1 MKEICKNCL
10 LLTIVFAAGAPL
22 LAQSENP
29 VVEARRLTN
38 FGVEAAVEGL
48 WSEAE
53 FRWEQAVEVY
63 PGLPSAHNNLGVVY
77 EHLGRYDLAKEH
89 YALALKMSHAN
100 RFVESNN
107 RMFLQ
112 FFYQQVR
119 QTESKRKG
127 KNEEGGKVSGEKT
140 GEEVPL
146 EETAPE
152 ETPDGQEGDL
162 TTPQSDYYKVGGPQQ
177 VIIKHPKRETPFSG
191 KYHKLYIAGFSPVKD
206 DAVNLNF
213 ETTEFLRSEMR
224 KYTLYDVIPLEELT
238 LPKDEDEFYDLMD
251 DEEFWRNLGVKI
263 GADLIVAGRV
273 NFYSEMSDGIYPYEY
288 RDRYT
293 GDYRTAQLMIPRTAF
308 TVELELFFHDAA
320 TGKLVHEENF
330 AQTIVYRGRL
340 DPTLQAFFD
349 VMNRIIPRFMDIL
362 VPREHDAIRF
372 LLKG

>member
-1 MKEICKNCL
+1 M
-10 LLTIVFAAGAPL
+10 FAAGAPL
-22 LAQSENP
+22 LAQSANP

-38 FGVEAAVEGL
+38 FGVDAALEGL
-48 WSEAE
+48 WSEAV
-53 FRWEQAVEVY
+53 FRWEQAIEAY

-77 EHLGRYDLAKEH
+77 EHFGKYDLAKMH
-89 YALALKMSHAN
+89 YALAMEMSHTN

-112 FFYQQVR
+112 FFFQQVR
-119 QTESKRKG
+119 QTESRRKSRSDEV
-127 KNEEGGKVSGEKT
+127 EEASGEET
-140 GEEVPL
+140 GEEAAA
-146 EETAPE
+146 EETAPGE
-152 ETPDGQEGDL
+152 APDDLQLDL
-162 TTPQSDYYKVGGPQQ
+162 TASDGDYHKVGGPQQ
-177 VIIKHPKRETPFSG
+177 VIIKHPKRETPLSG
-191 KYHKLYIAGFSPVKD
+191 KYRRLYIAGFSPVKE

-213 ETTEFLRSEMR
+213 ETTEYLRSEMR

-238 LPKDEDEFYDLMD
+238 LPKDEDEFYDLVD
-251 DEEFWRNLGVKI
+251 DEEFWRSLGVKV
-263 GADLIVAGRV
+263 GADLVVTGRV
-273 NFYSEMSDGIYPYEY
+273 DFYSEMSDGIYPYEY

-320 TGKLVHEENF
+320 TGELVHEESF